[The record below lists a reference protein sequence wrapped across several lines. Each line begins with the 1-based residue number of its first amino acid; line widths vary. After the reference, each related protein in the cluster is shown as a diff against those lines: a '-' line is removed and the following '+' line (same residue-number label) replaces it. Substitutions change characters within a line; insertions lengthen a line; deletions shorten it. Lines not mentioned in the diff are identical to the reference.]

1 MLEDAETKIFIQ
13 YRNITYLDVCY
24 MDNSLEHHD
33 KSSEGEETALDLHLN
48 RTVVKV
54 ANPTSQLQ
62 FPAEIKWGVTE
73 AHMLDFT
80 MENDVPPG
88 GL

>member
-1 MLEDAETKIFIQ
+1 MSVIW
-13 YRNITYLDVCY
+13 ITPLSI
-24 MDNSLEHHD
+24 MISLLRA
-33 KSSEGEETALDLHLN
+33 KRLPWTSIS
-48 RTVVKV
+48 TVPSKV

-62 FPAEIKWGVTE
+62 FPAEIKLGVTE

-88 GL
+88 GLLKSINADIVGC